1 MTVDDRRLRS
11 GKQEAVR
18 VIVRCRPLSETEIGQ
33 GHQSIVSMYPDRGL
47 VELRNPKDLQEP
59 SKDFTFDAIYNENS
73 KQLDLYDE
81 TFRDLVDSVL
91 NGFNGTIFAYGQT
104 GTGKTYTMEG
114 KSTIPEE
121 RGVIYNCFEH
131 IFQHIARSRNQ
142 QFLVRASYL
151 EIYQEELRDLLSKDD
166 RVKLELKEKPDVGVY
181 VKDLTTFLTKSVEEI
196 QRVMAVGNANRSV
209 GRTNMNE
216 HSSRSHAIFIITVE
230 CSETGPDGENHIR
243 VGRLNLVD
251 LAGSERQAKT
261 GATGERF
268 KEATK
273 INLSLSALGNV
284 ISALVD
290 GKSTHIPY
298 RDSKLTRLLQ
308 DSLGGNSKTVM
319 VACIGPASYNYEET
333 LGTLRYANRAKN
345 IKNKPKINED
355 PKDAMLR
362 EFQDE
367 IQRLRALLEKRS
379 RRKGREEMDES
390 RGEEYFREQQMK
402 LAADREHALRDS
414 SLIMEERR
422 RIVADL
428 EERQRQLEREQEAQ
442 REVAETIAK
451 MESKLLGGTD
461 LLDHTKQQEAELE
474 NRRRELAEQKKR
486 EREILQQLERQEDD
500 TAEIHQTYSSL
511 QQEVEAK
518 TRKLR
523 KLHLKLQKARNELHD
538 SALLHSQE
546 RQDLEG
552 SVTEINK
559 ELKLKLLIVENFVPP
574 EVANRVR
581 ERAQWLD
588 DEQQWRLP
596 GARPLSASR
605 PPTAP
610 LANVLLVDGQNLLTH
625 STADSGVCST
635 DASTSVE
642 QNDYLDKR
650 PVSTPGLRRPMSA
663 WERMMVDRAREQMSR
678 QRRPPINGSAANVEA
693 VLNEDIIRFCGEN
706 VLVFSSLERLPPR
719 VSDYDP
725 TKVTSKFDLPKRQE
739 ENSLLIDASKA
750 APSIKGRLRSPSTDM
765 RSRSKNGLA
774 RNALVRSANPNVVG
788 AFISCKKPTVACF
801 DLPCTSSTSDSSE
814 SEGICADYLSKN
826 STSMTSST
834 YEEEF
839 ATRRLNDS
847 LYRNVANMDRS
858 VDFSDFAA
866 YRRFS
871 SSHSRMGVSGL
882 HEITPKSTKIPTL
895 MSRSLSASCE
905 RTPTLRRSTF
915 SSQAVAGSG
924 DQLCEEGSDP
934 KQEAKRLLERSRARQ
949 PIRVAGYEARCLLPS
964 TSRMSSSSPH
974 LQRSI
979 SRPRLLH
986 RPQMPRRGEQSSHSC
1001 KPFISRS
1008 QSRSRSR
1015 YESPCANVPSKTTES
1030 PGKQWRRKRNKL
1042 GGFPLDVGRLVRVYH
1057 STLSRCH
1064 VCRHTNSLRRPVTK
1078 WSPRFIP
1085 YSIAKPNVVRKSLC
1099 ICGRNANLSL
1109 NMTSKTAPLI
1119 EPVAV
1124 QHIMHLLDW
1133 AAFFALIA
1141 LFLEAVLRLLAL

>member
-18 VIVRCRPLSETEIGQ
+18 VIVRCRPLSEVEIGQ

-59 SKDFTFDAIYNENS
+59 SKDFTFDAIYNESS

-121 RGVIYNCFEH
+121 RG
-131 IFQHIARSRNQ
+131 
-142 QFLVRASYL
+142 
-151 EIYQEELRDLLSKDD
+151 EELRDLLSKDD

-243 VGRLNLVD
+243 VGRLNL
-251 LAGSERQAKT
+251 
-261 GATGERF
+261 
-268 KEATK
+268 EATK

-379 RRKGREEMDES
+379 RRKGRGEMDES

-402 LAADREHALRDS
+402 LAADRENALRDS

-559 ELKLKLLIVENFVPP
+559 ELKLK
-574 EVANRVR
+574 
-581 ERAQWLD
+581 
-588 DEQQWRLP
+588 
-596 GARPLSASR
+596 
-605 PPTAP
+605 
-610 LANVLLVDGQNLLTH
+610 
-625 STADSGVCST
+625 
-635 DASTSVE
+635 
-642 QNDYLDKR
+642 
-650 PVSTPGLRRPMSA
+650 
-663 WERMMVDRAREQMSR
+663 
-678 QRRPPINGSAANVEA
+678 
-693 VLNEDIIRFCGEN
+693 IRN
-706 VLVFSSLERLPPR
+706 
-719 VSDYDP
+719 
-725 TKVTSKFDLPKRQE
+725 
-739 ENSLLIDASKA
+739 
-750 APSIKGRLRSPSTDM
+750 
-765 RSRSKNGLA
+765 
-774 RNALVRSANPNVVG
+774 
-788 AFISCKKPTVACF
+788 
-801 DLPCTSSTSDSSE
+801 
-814 SEGICADYLSKN
+814 
-826 STSMTSST
+826 
-834 YEEEF
+834 
-839 ATRRLNDS
+839 
-847 LYRNVANMDRS
+847 
-858 VDFSDFAA
+858 
-866 YRRFS
+866 
-871 SSHSRMGVSGL
+871 
-882 HEITPKSTKIPTL
+882 
-895 MSRSLSASCE
+895 
-905 RTPTLRRSTF
+905 
-915 SSQAVAGSG
+915 
-924 DQLCEEGSDP
+924 SDP
-934 KQEAKRLLERSRARQ
+934 
-949 PIRVAGYEARCLLPS
+949 G
-964 TSRMSSSSPH
+964 
-974 LQRSI
+974 
-979 SRPRLLH
+979 
-986 RPQMPRRGEQSSHSC
+986 G
-1001 KPFISRS
+1001 
-1008 QSRSRSR
+1008 
-1015 YESPCANVPSKTTES
+1015 
-1030 PGKQWRRKRNKL
+1030 GK
-1042 GGFPLDVGRLVRVYH
+1042 
-1057 STLSRCH
+1057 
-1064 VCRHTNSLRRPVTK
+1064 
-1078 WSPRFIP
+1078 
-1085 YSIAKPNVVRKSLC
+1085 
-1099 ICGRNANLSL
+1099 
-1109 NMTSKTAPLI
+1109 
-1119 EPVAV
+1119 
-1124 QHIMHLLDW
+1124 
-1133 AAFFALIA
+1133 
-1141 LFLEAVLRLLAL
+1141 

>member
-1 MTVDDRRLRS
+1 MTADDRRPRT

-18 VIVRCRPLSETEIGQ
+18 VIVRCRPLSEVEISQ
-33 GHQSIVSMYPDRGL
+33 GHQSIVSMYPERGL

-59 SKDFTFDAIYNENS
+59 SKDFTFDAIYNESS

-114 KSTIPEE
+114 KPSIPEE
-121 RGVIYNCFEH
+121 RGVIFNCFEH

-142 QFLVRASYL
+142 KYLVRASYL

-196 QRVMAVGNANRSV
+196 ERVMAVGNANRSV

-216 HSSRSHAIFIITVE
+216 HSSRSHAIFIVTVE
-230 CSETGPDGENHIR
+230 CCETDPDGENHIR

-319 VACIGPASYNYEET
+319 VACIGPASYNFEET

-367 IQRLRALLEKRS
+367 IMRLRAMLEKRS
-379 RRKGREEMDES
+379 RRKGRGGEFDES
-390 RGEEYFREQQMK
+390 RGEEYFDEQHRK
-402 LAADREHALRDS
+402 IAADRENALKDKT
-414 SLIMEERR
+414 LIQEERR
-422 RIVADL
+422 RIIADL
-428 EERQRQLEREQEAQ
+428 EERQRQLEREQQAQ

-461 LLDHTKQQEAELE
+461 LLDHTRQQEAELE

-486 EREILQQLERQEDD
+486 EREILQQLEQQEDD

-523 KLHLKLQKARNELHD
+523 KLHLKLQKARSELHD

-546 RQDLEG
+546 RQDLEA

-581 ERAQWLD
+581 ERAQWID

-610 LANVLLVDGQNLLTH
+610 LANVVLVDGQNLLTH

-642 QNDYLDKR
+642 QSDYLDKR
-650 PVSTPGLRRPMSA
+650 PVSLPGLRRPMSA
-663 WERMMVDRAREQMSR
+663 FERMMVDRAREQMSR
-678 QRRPPINGSAANVEA
+678 QRRLPINSSSVNVEA
-693 VLNEDIIRFCGEN
+693 ILNEDIIRFCGEN
-706 VLVFSSLERLPPR
+706 VLVFSSLERLPSK

-725 TKVTSKFDLPKRQE
+725 TKVTSKFDQSKPQE
-739 ENSLLIDASKA
+739 EKSLLIDASKA
-750 APSIKGRLRSPSTDM
+750 IPLKSRLRSPSTDM
-765 RSRSKNGLA
+765 RTRSKNGLA
-774 RNALVRSANPNVVG
+774 RNALV
-788 AFISCKKPTVACF
+788 K
-801 DLPCTSSTSDSSE
+801 
-814 SEGICADYLSKN
+814 
-826 STSMTSST
+826 
-834 YEEEF
+834 
-839 ATRRLNDS
+839 
-847 LYRNVANMDRS
+847 S
-858 VDFSDFAA
+858 V
-866 YRRFS
+866 
-871 SSHSRMGVSGL
+871 
-882 HEITPKSTKIPTL
+882 
-895 MSRSLSASCE
+895 
-905 RTPTLRRSTF
+905 
-915 SSQAVAGSG
+915 
-924 DQLCEEGSDP
+924 
-934 KQEAKRLLERSRARQ
+934 
-949 PIRVAGYEARCLLPS
+949 
-964 TSRMSSSSPH
+964 SP
-974 LQRSI
+974 
-979 SRPRLLH
+979 
-986 RPQMPRRGEQSSHSC
+986 
-1001 KPFISRS
+1001 
-1008 QSRSRSR
+1008 
-1015 YESPCANVPSKTTES
+1015 
-1030 PGKQWRRKRNKL
+1030 
-1042 GGFPLDVGRLVRVYH
+1042 
-1057 STLSRCH
+1057 
-1064 VCRHTNSLRRPVTK
+1064 
-1078 WSPRFIP
+1078 
-1085 YSIAKPNVVRKSLC
+1085 
-1099 ICGRNANLSL
+1099 
-1109 NMTSKTAPLI
+1109 AP
-1119 EPVAV
+1119 P
-1124 QHIMHLLDW
+1124 
-1133 AAFFALIA
+1133 
-1141 LFLEAVLRLLAL
+1141 AVLYPKARGLVGK